1 MVLYL
6 QVLRQLRK
14 LKIFLRPLRLSLSFD
29 KVFKLGVL
37 LALYFISYSLLL
49 IGLALIEI
57 NSKIDMFEI
66 VDRVWK

>member
-49 IGLALIEI
+49 IGLALMDI